1 MPQGPCCIRSRHTTE
16 REGGQSGDGLAPTP
30 REPHIPPMAS
40 RIVTYVHRPKRKAK
54 RKKQAAMPAGTPVI
68 VTAPKPK
75 KLEALRR
82 WRRLTGKD
90 E

>member
-1 MPQGPCCIRSRHTTE
+1 
-16 REGGQSGDGLAPTP
+16 
-30 REPHIPPMAS
+30 MAS